1 MIAQR
6 QPTRHD
12 RTVAT
17 AAAAARALACAAL
30 VIATAAGAQEAVPK
44 QVHLV
49 VDGTR
54 LVASNVRQS
63 RFDELRLDAR
73 ERIRD
78 SSVGEAVIIVAT
90 SQRFIGYGAISGW
103 RIVTR
108 DANEEIES
116 IAAEDYAGLV
126 VTSKRLLNFNGQTG
140 VWAAHDRT
148 VGR

>member
-1 MIAQR
+1 M
-6 QPTRHD
+6 
-12 RTVAT
+12 
-17 AAAAARALACAAL
+17 
-30 VIATAAGAQEAVPK
+30 
-44 QVHLV
+44 HLV

-78 SSVGEAVIIVAT
+78 SNVGEAVIIVAT
-90 SQRFIGYGAISGW
+90 NQRFIGYGAISGW

-126 VTSKRLLNFNGQTG
+126 VTNRRLLNFNGQTG
-140 VWAAHDRT
+140 VWAAHDRM
-148 VGR
+148 VNR